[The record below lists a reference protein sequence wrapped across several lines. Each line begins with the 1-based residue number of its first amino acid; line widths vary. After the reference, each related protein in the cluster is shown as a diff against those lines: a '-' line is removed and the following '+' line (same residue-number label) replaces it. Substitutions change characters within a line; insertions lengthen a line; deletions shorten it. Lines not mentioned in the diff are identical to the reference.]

1 MRKPKNYRFEPLPSG
16 FDPLDC
22 TIDECAAYRRES
34 RWTVHKKIREGVY
47 ESYLDGRIR
56 KIIFAS
62 VKADRERAVSAA
74 LTGKRPPGRPRRT
87 QPEAAKPREL
97 AGGGLRG

>member
-1 MRKPKNYRFEPLPSG
+1 MAYKFLPLPPD
-16 FDPLDC
+16 FDPVGA
-22 TIDECAAYRRES
+22 TIEEVAAYRRES
-34 RWTVHKKIREGVY
+34 RRTVHLKIRQGVY
-47 ESYLDGRIR
+47 ESYRDGRIR

-62 VKADRERAVSAA
+62 VKADRERAMSAA

-97 AGGGLRG
+97 AGGHLRG

>member
-62 VKADRERAVSAA
+62 VRRDRENAIKAGA
-74 LTGKRPPGRPRRT
+74 TAKKRRPGRPFKRRAEKPS
-87 QPEAAKPREL
+87 QVAAE
-97 AGGGLRG
+97 